1 MRDVK
6 AVLATAEVYGVCAR
20 AFDAPGNREIDDI
33 HDDADF
39 VTYAVEV
46 LDLNEQA
53 AAKGLDFAGA
63 ASQTQSA
70 DVARNYSELFT
81 TRQQCKL
88 DEAEYDKAIFNRYQR
103 MADVGGFYRAF
114 GFEPATD
121 AHQRPDFIGLELE
134 FMQILLIKRAYAM
147 EQRWDDKV
155 QACLDAEREFLKEH
169 LAWWVP
175 AMCEN
180 LRGASTCAYFRQ
192 LSDFLEAFIG
202 SEASRQL
209 QTV

>member
-1 MRDVK
+1 MSNV
-6 AVLATAEVYGVCAR
+6 TAILAR
-20 AFDAPGNREIDDI
+20 AELYGACAHAFDTPQNRGIDDI
-33 HDDADF
+33 HDDAGF
-39 VTYAVEV
+39 VKQAIQM
-46 LDLNEQA
+46 LDLDEQA
-53 AAKGLDFAGA
+53 ATTGLGFAEA
-63 ASQTQSA
+63 ASLTQPE
-70 DVARNYSELFT
+70 DVARNYSDLFT

-114 GFEPATD
+114 GFEPSGD

-134 FMQILLIKRAYAM
+134 FMQLLLIKRAYAM
-147 EQRWDDKV
+147 EQGWDDKAE
-155 QACLDAEREFLKEH
+155 ACLDAEKEFLKEH

-180 LRGASTCAYFRQ
+180 LRGASTCAYFKQ
-192 LSDFLEAFIG
+192 LSDFLEAFIA

-209 QTV
+209 QPA

>member
-1 MRDVK
+1 MDDVE
-6 AVLATAEVYGVCAR
+6 AILARAELYGVCAH
-20 AFDAPGNREIDDI
+20 AFDAPGNRGIEDI
-33 HDDADF
+33 HEDGAF
-39 VTYAVEV
+39 VTYAAEL
-46 LDLNEQA
+46 LDLDEQA
-53 AAKGLDFAGA
+53 TSTGLEFADA
-63 ASQTQSA
+63 ASLTQPE
-70 DVARNYSELFT
+70 DVTRNYSELFT

-114 GFEPATD
+114 GFEPSGD

-134 FMQILLIKRAYAM
+134 FMQLLLIKRAYAM
-147 EQRWDDKV
+147 EQGWDDKV
-155 QACLDAEREFLKEH
+155 EACRDAEKEFLKEH

-180 LRGASTCAYFRQ
+180 LRGASTCAYYKQ
-192 LSDFLEAFIG
+192 LSDFLEAFIA

-209 QTV
+209 QPA